1 MMIQRAQ
8 KPKPVSSLSQRLL
21 RLAATPGQLAA
32 ERRALPDAPSAR
44 LLAVLRE
51 IDETVLPRCVDLC
64 IDRTPVARLTISQ
77 RRLVRLE
84 LARRGALRADPSV
97 MVRVLADALASLAA
111 QPGAMSMVVRR
122 RAVATPSPETACS
135 VAQLRL
141 ALSVDLPDS
150 GRAAGSAGLARLA
163 ETIDRDAKATCRWP
177 TGQAP
182 LAFAGASEWTEIL
195 ARAADGFRRRDHGGP
210 DNRRFGS
217 PRTDGLALPLGDGQ
231 LLILAAQGGAGLAAV
246 MPEAEGMAAIAHW
259 QRNT

>member
-1 MMIQRAQ
+1 MIQRAQ
-8 KPKPVSSLSQRLL
+8 KQPTASTLSERLL

-32 ERRALPDAPSAR
+32 ERRTLPDAPPAR
-44 LLAVLRE
+44 LVAVLRE
-51 IDETVLPRCVDLC
+51 IDETVLPRCIDLC
-64 IDRTPVARLTISQ
+64 IDRNPVARLTISQ

-111 QPGAMSMVVRR
+111 LPGAMSMVVRR

-141 ALSVDLPDS
+141 ALSVDLPETGGAKS
-150 GRAAGSAGLARLA
+150 SAGLSRLGD
-163 ETIDRDAKATCRWP
+163 TIDRDALATCRWP
-177 TGQAP
+177 SAQAP
-182 LAFAGASEWTEIL
+182 LAFAGAPAWTETL
-195 ARAADGFRRRDHGGP
+195 ARAADTFRRRQDGTAQRRSFGGP
-210 DNRRFGS
+210 
-217 PRTDGLALPLGDGQ
+217 RTEGLALPLGDGQ
-231 LLILAAQGGAGLAAV
+231 LLVLAAQGGAGIAAI